1 MDTQAQLS
9 DSQRKVREVS
19 ADLKLAES
27 LKKKSDDALEESLRA
42 CEAEEHSRRA
52 LEEQLEEARNVAAE
66 NAARADEEQL
76 GRTDE
81 KRRVAELLRDLGS
94 KDREAASVRE
104 QLAVLQKQASALTAE
119 VSSLTSALELS
130 KVEAAA
136 ERESR
141 KRTDRKSCAFSL

>member
-1 MDTQAQLS
+1 M
-9 DSQRKVREVS
+9 
-19 ADLKLAES
+19 
-27 LKKKSDDALEESLRA
+27 RA

-52 LEEQLEEARNVAAE
+52 LEDQLEEARNVAAE

-141 KRTDRKSCAFSL
+141 KRTDRESCASSL